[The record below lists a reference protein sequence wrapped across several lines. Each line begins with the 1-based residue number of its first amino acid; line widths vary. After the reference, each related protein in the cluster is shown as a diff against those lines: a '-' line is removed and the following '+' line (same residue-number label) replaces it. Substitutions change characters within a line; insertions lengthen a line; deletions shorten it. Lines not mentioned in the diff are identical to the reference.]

1 MQKFENVNLVYVLR
15 QIMNTNTD
23 YYKNDFEYDIKTMS
37 KAAVSNNPDKKR
49 LLFMSRPKG
58 TYCFRESEVFTKDT
72 FAHNAWK
79 FYGQQTD
86 DKILA
91 YAIEITD
98 LKTDCVIG
106 NLYELDYTKHFNHV
120 INVSV
125 NPDDV
130 SASEELKFTLSCE
143 HKRLEK
149 LKCGDISKYIDRITA
164 RAVKEKLAKMTQ
176 DEKQGVIDTMELA
189 FDYGMGKGTLFDVEL
204 YNAIIKER
212 SEEKPSIK
220 KQLAENKGKSEP
232 TKSKT
237 PKKEDIS
244 L

>member
-1 MQKFENVNLVYVLR
+1 M
-15 QIMNTNTD
+15 
-23 YYKNDFEYDIKTMS
+23 
-37 KAAVSNNPDKKR
+37 
-49 LLFMSRPKG
+49 
-58 TYCFRESEVFTKDT
+58 
-72 FAHNAWK
+72 
-79 FYGQQTD
+79 
-86 DKILA
+86 
-91 YAIEITD
+91 
-98 LKTDCVIG
+98 
-106 NLYELDYTKHFNHV
+106 
-120 INVSV
+120 
-125 NPDDV
+125 
-130 SASEELKFTLSCE
+130 KFTLSCE

-164 RAVKEKLAKMTQ
+164 RTVKEKLAKMTQ

-204 YNAIIKER
+204 YNAIIKEC

-220 KQLAENKGKSEP
+220 KQLEENKDKSEP